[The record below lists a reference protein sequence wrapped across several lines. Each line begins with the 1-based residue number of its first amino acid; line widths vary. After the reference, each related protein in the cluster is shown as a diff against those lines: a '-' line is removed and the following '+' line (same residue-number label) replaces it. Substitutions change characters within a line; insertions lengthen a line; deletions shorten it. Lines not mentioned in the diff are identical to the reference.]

1 MRDKVFALI
10 DCNAFY
16 VSCERV
22 FNPKLNNRP
31 VVALSNNDG
40 CIISR
45 SKEAK
50 ALGIKM
56 GVPLFKVKDIVEK
69 EKVVVFSSNYTLYA
83 DMSRRVMNIISS
95 SSPYT
100 EIYSI
105 DEAFVELSSLPI
117 DYESYAH
124 QLRQTILQHTGIP
137 VSIGIASTKTLAK
150 VANHK
155 AKKDDSL
162 NGVCSLVN
170 YNNIDQILELTEV
183 GDVWGVGR
191 RLSKKLINHGIHNA
205 KLLKN
210 CSDSWIRKMMSVN
223 GLKTITELRGISCI
237 PLEEYSMT
245 RKSCC
250 TTRSFGKLLT
260 NLDDIEQAVT
270 TFARRAAERIRS
282 ESLAASCVSVFV
294 RTNPFDKKSAYYS
307 NGASRTLSHPTHDSI
322 TIIETALLLTK
333 RIFKNNYQ
341 YKKAGV
347 LLSGL
352 CDESEIQETLFEKN
366 YNQNS
371 DLMSAIDAINY
382 RYGRDTLQM
391 ASECKVGN
399 WKQKRENCT
408 RNYTTQID
416 SCLLYTSPSPRD

>member
-69 EKVVVFSSNYTLYA
+69 EKVVVFSSNNTLYA

-260 NLDDIEQAVT
+260 NLEDIEQAVT

-322 TIIETALLLTK
+322 TIIETSLLLTK

-416 SCLLYTSPSPRD
+416 RLLLV

>member
-40 CIISR
+40 CIISS

-105 DEAFVELSSLPI
+105 DEAFLELSSLPI

-260 NLDDIEQAVT
+260 NLEDIEQAVT

-416 SCLLYTSPSPRD
+416 RLLLV

>member
-260 NLDDIEQAVT
+260 NLEDIEQAVT

-399 WKQKRENCT
+399 WRQKRENCT

-416 SCLLYTSPSPRD
+416 RLLLV

>member
-1 MRDKVFALI
+1 MSSIQCTKKLALV

-260 NLDDIEQAVT
+260 NLEDIEQAVT

-371 DLMSAIDAINY
+371 DLMSAVDAINY

-416 SCLLYTSPSPRD
+416 RLLLV

>member
-155 AKKDDSL
+155 AKKDDTL

-347 LLSGL
+347 RLSGL

-416 SCLLYTSPSPRD
+416 RLLLV

>member
-260 NLDDIEQAVT
+260 NLEDIEQAVT

-282 ESLAASCVSVFV
+282 ESLAASCVLVFV

-399 WKQKRENCT
+399 WRQKRENCT

-416 SCLLYTSPSPRD
+416 RLLLV

>member
-150 VANHK
+150 NANHK

-162 NGVCSLVN
+162 NGVCSLMN

-322 TIIETALLLTK
+322 TIIETSLLLTK

-371 DLMSAIDAINY
+371 DLMSAVDAINY

-399 WKQKRENCT
+399 WRQKRENCT

-416 SCLLYTSPSPRD
+416 RLLLV

>member
-1 MRDKVFALI
+1 MKDKVFALI

-260 NLDDIEQAVT
+260 NLEDIEQAVT

-416 SCLLYTSPSPRD
+416 RLLLV

>member
-1 MRDKVFALI
+1 MREKVFALI

-105 DEAFVELSSLPI
+105 DEAFVELSSLPV

-170 YNNIDQILELTEV
+170 YNNIDRILELTEV

-260 NLDDIEQAVT
+260 NLEDIEQAVT

-352 CDESEIQETLFEKN
+352 CDDSEIQETLFEKN

-416 SCLLYTSPSPRD
+416 RLLLV

>member
-260 NLDDIEQAVT
+260 NLEDIEQAVT

-352 CDESEIQETLFEKN
+352 CNESEIQETLFEKN

-416 SCLLYTSPSPRD
+416 RLLLV

>member
-170 YNNIDQILELTEV
+170 YDDIDQMLELTEV

-260 NLDDIEQAVT
+260 NLEDIEQAVT

-352 CDESEIQETLFEKN
+352 CDDSEIQETLFEKN

-416 SCLLYTSPSPRD
+416 RLLLV

>member
-170 YNNIDQILELTEV
+170 YNNIDRILELTEV

-322 TIIETALLLTK
+322 TIIETSLLLTK

-352 CDESEIQETLFEKN
+352 CDDSEIQETLFEKN

-416 SCLLYTSPSPRD
+416 RLLLV

>member
-260 NLDDIEQAVT
+260 NLEDIEQAVT

-322 TIIETALLLTK
+322 
-333 RIFKNNYQ
+333 
-341 YKKAGV
+341 
-347 LLSGL
+347 
-352 CDESEIQETLFEKN
+352 
-366 YNQNS
+366 
-371 DLMSAIDAINY
+371 
-382 RYGRDTLQM
+382 
-391 ASECKVGN
+391 
-399 WKQKRENCT
+399 
-408 RNYTTQID
+408 
-416 SCLLYTSPSPRD
+416 CLLYTSPSPRD

>member
-260 NLDDIEQAVT
+260 NLEDIEQAVT

-322 TIIETALLLTK
+322 TIIETALSLTK

-416 SCLLYTSPSPRD
+416 RLLLV

>member
-105 DEAFVELSSLPI
+105 DEAFVELSSLPV

-150 VANHK
+150 IANHK

-162 NGVCSLVN
+162 NGVCSLMN

-260 NLDDIEQAVT
+260 NLEDIEQAVT

-307 NGASRTLSHPTHDSI
+307 NAASRTLSHPTHDSI

-352 CDESEIQETLFEKN
+352 CDDSEIQETLFEKN

-416 SCLLYTSPSPRD
+416 RLLLV

>member
-223 GLKTITELRGISCI
+223 GLKTITELRGISFI

-260 NLDDIEQAVT
+260 NLEDIEQAVT

-416 SCLLYTSPSPRD
+416 RLLLV

>member
-399 WKQKRENCT
+399 WRQKRENCT

-416 SCLLYTSPSPRD
+416 RLLLV

>member
-260 NLDDIEQAVT
+260 NLEDIEQAVT

-352 CDESEIQETLFEKN
+352 CDESEIQETLVEKN

-371 DLMSAIDAINY
+371 DLMSAVDAINY

-399 WKQKRENCT
+399 WRQKRENCT

-416 SCLLYTSPSPRD
+416 RLLLV

>member
-260 NLDDIEQAVT
+260 NLEDIEQAVT

-282 ESLAASCVSVFV
+282 ESLAASCVSVFL

-408 RNYTTQID
+408 RNYTTKID
-416 SCLLYTSPSPRD
+416 RLLLV

>member
-105 DEAFVELSSLPI
+105 DEAFVELSSLPV

-170 YNNIDQILELTEV
+170 YNSIDQILELTEV

-260 NLDDIEQAVT
+260 NLEDIEQAVT

-352 CDESEIQETLFEKN
+352 CDDSEIQETLFEKN

-371 DLMSAIDAINY
+371 DLMSAVDAINY

-399 WKQKRENCT
+399 WRQKRENCT

-416 SCLLYTSPSPRD
+416 RLLLV

>member
-260 NLDDIEQAVT
+260 NLEDIEQAVT

-322 TIIETALLLTK
+322 TIIETSLLLTK

-352 CDESEIQETLFEKN
+352 CNESEIQETLFEKN

-416 SCLLYTSPSPRD
+416 RLLLV

>member
-371 DLMSAIDAINY
+371 DLMSAVDAINY

-416 SCLLYTSPSPRD
+416 RLLLV

>member
-170 YNNIDQILELTEV
+170 YNSIDQILELTEV

-260 NLDDIEQAVT
+260 NLEDIEQAVT

-307 NGASRTLSHPTHDSI
+307 NGASRTLFHPTHDSI
-322 TIIETALLLTK
+322 TIIETSLLLTK

-371 DLMSAIDAINY
+371 DLMSAVDAINY

-399 WKQKRENCT
+399 WRQKRENCT

-416 SCLLYTSPSPRD
+416 RLLLV

>member
-117 DYESYAH
+117 NYESYAH

-170 YNNIDQILELTEV
+170 YNNIDRILELTEV

-260 NLDDIEQAVT
+260 NLEDIEQAVT

-416 SCLLYTSPSPRD
+416 RLLLV

>member
-170 YNNIDQILELTEV
+170 YNNIEQILELTEV

-416 SCLLYTSPSPRD
+416 RLLLV

>member
-1 MRDKVFALI
+1 MREKVFALI

-150 VANHK
+150 IANHK

-205 KLLKN
+205 ELLKN

-416 SCLLYTSPSPRD
+416 RLLLV

>member
-352 CDESEIQETLFEKN
+352 CDESEIQETLFEKS

-371 DLMSAIDAINY
+371 DLMSAVDAINY

-399 WKQKRENCT
+399 WRQKRENCT

-416 SCLLYTSPSPRD
+416 RLLLV

>member
-260 NLDDIEQAVT
+260 NLEDIEQAVT

-322 TIIETALLLTK
+322 TIIETALLLIK

-352 CDESEIQETLFEKN
+352 CDDSEIQETLFEKN

-416 SCLLYTSPSPRD
+416 RLLLV

>member
-117 DYESYAH
+117 VYESYAH

-223 GLKTITELRGISCI
+223 GLKTITELRGVSCI

-260 NLDDIEQAVT
+260 NLEDIEQAVT

-322 TIIETALLLTK
+322 TIIETSLLLTK

-371 DLMSAIDAINY
+371 DLMSAVDAINY

-399 WKQKRENCT
+399 WRQKRENCT

-416 SCLLYTSPSPRD
+416 RLLLV

>member
-40 CIISR
+40 CVISR

-260 NLDDIEQAVT
+260 NLEDIEQAVT

-322 TIIETALLLTK
+322 TIIETSLLLTK

-416 SCLLYTSPSPRD
+416 RLLLV

>member
-1 MRDKVFALI
+1 MREKVFALI
-10 DCNAFY
+10 DCNAVY

-260 NLDDIEQAVT
+260 NLEDIEQAVT

-416 SCLLYTSPSPRD
+416 RLLLV